1 MRGRRLDWLLR
12 IRSFLVLVTL
22 GFSIQHIT
30 WCWIGESLSLKI
42 PKNTQSKIIF
52 FSLSLASKYGTL
64 RYTSSRPSHF
74 KIHSRQKDFPC
85 STYSRSYSRSCCG
98 FRNRDIHQSDAN
110 SRLTHRKCSRF
121 PIPHPRTSPSDS
133 HPCNFACIW
142 YARNLVLCG
151 MNLNN
156 NASLAQSQY
165 YIRGKDSVGVRFGN
179 HILLIISFLLII
191 REVFSVATV
200 NNAAKQDNE
209 RFWYP
214 LISLPEILVVML
226 YITPGLV
233 PRRDELRQQQ
243 TTSEDKKMAEA

>member
-1 MRGRRLDWLLR
+1 
-12 IRSFLVLVTL
+12 
-22 GFSIQHIT
+22 
-30 WCWIGESLSLKI
+30 
-42 PKNTQSKIIF
+42 
-52 FSLSLASKYGTL
+52 
-64 RYTSSRPSHF
+64 
-74 KIHSRQKDFPC
+74 
-85 STYSRSYSRSCCG
+85 
-98 FRNRDIHQSDAN
+98 
-110 SRLTHRKCSRF
+110 
-121 PIPHPRTSPSDS
+121 
-133 HPCNFACIW
+133 
-142 YARNLVLCG
+142 